1 MIQLYGVYRSR
12 VSRNV
17 WLCLEVGLPFQQVP
31 VIQSYRVP
39 EPHAA
44 DAPLNTAS
52 PAFLAINPMGLVPC
66 MQDGELTLIESLAIN
81 LYLAR
86 KIGAPLGAAS
96 LAEDGQIAQW
106 TLWAA
111 TEVEPKSVAVMFN
124 RIPDAGPDQT
134 RTADEAV
141 AGLARPL
148 GVLEAYLADRSYLVA
163 DRFTV
168 ADINVAEVLR
178 YAQTD
183 PAALA
188 AFPAVRT
195 WLAACQA
202 RPAFVE
208 MMARRN
214 AEPAWAPPRRP

>member
-1 MIQLYGVYRSR
+1 MITFYGVYRSR

-17 WLCLEVGLPFQQVP
+17 WFCLEAGVPFEQVP
-31 VIQSYRVP
+31 VIQSYRLP
-39 EPHAA
+39 DPLAA

-52 PAFLAINPMGLVPC
+52 PSFLAINPMGLIPC
-66 MQDGELTLIESLAIN
+66 LRDGDLTLIESLAIN
-81 LYLAR
+81 LYLAA
-86 KIGAPLGAAS
+86 KVGGPLAGQD
-96 LAEDGQIAQW
+96 LAEQGQIAQW

-111 TEVEPKSVAVMFN
+111 TEVEPKSVVVMFN
-124 RIPDAGPDQT
+124 RIPDAGPEQT
-134 RTADEAV
+134 SLADAAV

-148 GVLEAYLADRSYLVA
+148 SVLEAHLAERSYIVG

-183 PAALA
+183 PATFAHT
-188 AFPAVRT
+188 PRVRA

-202 RPAFVE
+202 RPAFIE

-214 AEPAWAPPRRP
+214 AEPAWAPPKR